1 MSLIKKLKELQ
12 RKRYDMET
20 GHMSDFDL
28 LDYHQVLVKE
38 YEYIGYLMLIFFLC
52 SFIIVYA
59 LSLCADFG
67 WIDSDSNM
75 VEKLIIALLSFSMGM
90 LITTVATNR
99 ISKIEEQLKGG
110 KKDDF

>member
-1 MSLIKKLKELQ
+1 MSIIKKLKEYQ

-28 LDYHQVLVKE
+28 LDYHQILVKE
-38 YEYIGYLMLIFFLC
+38 YEYMGYLMLVFFLC
-52 SFIIVYA
+52 SFMIVYA
-59 LSLCADFG
+59 LSLCMDIG

-75 VEKLIIALLSFSMGM
+75 MEKLIIALLSFSMGV

-99 ISKIEEQLKGG
+99 ISKIEEQLKGE
-110 KKDDF
+110 KR

>member
-1 MSLIKKLKELQ
+1 MSIIKKLKELQ
-12 RKRYDMET
+12 KKRYDMET
-20 GHMSDFDL
+20 GHMGDFDL

-38 YEYIGYLMLIFFLC
+38 YEYVGYLMLIFFLC

-59 LSLCADFG
+59 LSLCAGIG

-75 VEKLIIALLSFSMGM
+75 IEKLIIALLSFSMGV

-99 ISKIEEQLKGG
+99 ISKIEEQLKRG
-110 KKDDF
+110 KKNDI